1 MRKYLLSAV
10 ALAALASAAQ
20 AADEGLTLDGITVY
34 GVVDMGVQYNL
45 HGTSTSDYFPTGTAE
60 VLHKNNGKATF
71 GLAPSNLGQS
81 KIGIKGAED
90 IVDGL
95 TGIFKL
101 ETFFNPQAGT
111 ISDARKSQTAC
122 NGVTN
127 DPARNCATTNDDSSI
142 AGQMFNSAAYV
153 GLSSPKWGTATFGR
167 QTGLVADGVS
177 KYDPQ
182 AASNAF
188 SVIGWSG
195 TAAGGGFTG
204 DRRLDNSLKYLEQ
217 FGPVRIGGQYKFG
230 QQTTSNRDAYEFDL
244 GGDYRGASIDAFYMH
259 VNDAVYTNP
268 LTATQFAGLAANCP
282 GCSSDTTLSGTVA
295 NTTTYAVM
303 ALYDAGKPKAYF
315 GYEHIT
321 FTNPTDALPSGTTDF
336 GGYSLA
342 FNNNSPFPIH
352 KALQIVWTG
361 LKYSFTSKF
370 YMTGAWY
377 HLWQNSYATGSNAG
391 CSTSLNGAC
400 SGYQDFLS
408 LVADYQLSKRFD
420 AYAGAMWSK
429 YAEGMAND
437 YNHIANIAPTVG
449 IRFTF

>member
-1 MRKYLLSAV
+1 MRKYLLSAAAVV
-10 ALAALASAAQ
+10 AMAGAAH
-20 AADEGLTLDGITVY
+20 ADDSMTMAGVTIY
-34 GVVDMGVQYNL
+34 GTVDMGMQYNL

-60 VLHKNNGKATF
+60 VLHKNSDKSTF

-81 KIGIKGAED
+81 KLGIKGAED

-101 ETFFNPQAGT
+101 ETFFDPQSGNIA
-111 ISDARKSQTAC
+111 DARKSQTLC
-122 NGVTN
+122 NGHTN

-142 AGQMFNSAAYV
+142 AGQMFNSAAFV
-153 GLSSPKWGTATFGR
+153 GLSSPKFGTATFGR

-204 DRRLDNSLKYLEQ
+204 DRRLDNSLKYVEQ
-217 FGPVRIGGQYKFG
+217 FGPLRVGGQYKFG
-230 QQTTSNRDAYEFDL
+230 GDTTSNRNAYEFDA
-244 GGDYRGASIDAFYMH
+244 GADYARASIDAYYMH

-268 LTATQFAGLAANCP
+268 LTATQVAGLAANCP

-303 ALYDAGKPKAYF
+303 AMYDAGAPKAYA

-321 FTNPTDALPSGTTDF
+321 FTNPTDALPSGATDI
-336 GGYSLA
+336 GGYTLA
-342 FNNNSPFPIH
+342 FNNNSPFNNH
-352 KALQIVWTG
+352 KILQIAWTG
-361 LKYSFTSKF
+361 LKYSFTPKF
-370 YMTGAWY
+370 DVTGAWY

-400 SGYQDFLS
+400 SGYQDFIS
-408 LVADYQLSKRFD
+408 LVADYKLSKRFD

-449 IRFTF
+449 VRYTF